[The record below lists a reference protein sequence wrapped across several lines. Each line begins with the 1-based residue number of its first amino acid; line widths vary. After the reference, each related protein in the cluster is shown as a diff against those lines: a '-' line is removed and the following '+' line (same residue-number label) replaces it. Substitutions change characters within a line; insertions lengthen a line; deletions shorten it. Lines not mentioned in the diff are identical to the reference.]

1 MNVKIRF
8 PICLI
13 GAFLAVGTSFADES
27 GVRQDA
33 RAIDV
38 LRSMSAYTDSLD
50 QVVITGV
57 TLTDARL
64 GGGLMVSNAAEATV
78 TIDRPDALHIA
89 TFDGVATTEIF
100 FHQEMLTVINSQ
112 NGYYAQASVPLELDA
127 ALEYALEELGLEA
140 PLMDLILTD
149 ASVGLV
155 GPQETVIYLTDKA
168 RVAGVDCH
176 HIAIRGPESD
186 VQLWI
191 QEGDK
196 PLPRKFM
203 LTSKWAGG
211 SPRHTTN
218 VTWLTEPELDPGL
231 FEFKAPEGSIKIGF
245 SRRDENE
252 GE

>member
-1 MNVKIRF
+1 MKVKTKF
-8 PICLI
+8 TICLI
-13 GAFLAVGTSFADES
+13 GAFLAVGTVFADES
-27 GVRQDA
+27 AVRQDA

-38 LRSMSAYTDSLD
+38 LKNMSAYIGSLD
-50 QVVITGV
+50 QVVMSGV

-64 GGGLMVSNAAEATV
+64 DGGLMISNADEVTV
-78 TIDRPDALHIA
+78 TIDRPGSMHIS

-100 FHQEMLTVINSQ
+100 IHQEMLTIINSQ
-112 NGYYAQASVPLELDA
+112 NGLYAQAGVPHEVDA
-127 ALEYALEELGLEA
+127 ALEYALEELDLEA
-140 PLMDLILTD
+140 PLMDFILADGSVSLI
-149 ASVGLV
+149 

-186 VQLWI
+186 VQLWV

-211 SPRHTTN
+211 SPRHTSN
-218 VTWLTEPELDPGL
+218 VTWQTEPELDPGL
-231 FEFKAPEGSIKIGF
+231 FEFKAPAGSMEVVF
-245 SRRDENE
+245 NQRDENA